1 MMSQVTRQYD
11 TLSFSYL
18 SDSFCLYIFTSIFP
32 SIFLCFCGLC
42 IISTSTTRKTKAG
55 RGILFSLFYSALAS
69 TINVK

>member
-18 SDSFCLYIFTSIFP
+18 SDSFRLYIFTSIFP
-32 SIFLCFCGLC
+32 SIFLRFCGLC

-55 RGILFSLFYSALAS
+55 RSILFSLFYSALAS